1 VVSKVVRIYGVDSF
15 RLLLFNKRP
24 AKKSKCGGWGLS
36 AIGKCDKKVFRQ
48 IEIKLTVRV
57 EIVHTLLLENEMH
70 TLNFLS
76 VCDLTKDL
84 VVSIGLFG

>member
-1 VVSKVVRIYGVDSF
+1 V
-15 RLLLFNKRP
+15 LFYS
-24 AKKSKCGGWGLS
+24 AQKSKCGGWGLS
-36 AIGKCDKKVFRQ
+36 AIGKCDKKMFRQ
-48 IEIKLTVRV
+48 VEIKIAVRV

-84 VVSIGLFG
+84 VVSIGVLG